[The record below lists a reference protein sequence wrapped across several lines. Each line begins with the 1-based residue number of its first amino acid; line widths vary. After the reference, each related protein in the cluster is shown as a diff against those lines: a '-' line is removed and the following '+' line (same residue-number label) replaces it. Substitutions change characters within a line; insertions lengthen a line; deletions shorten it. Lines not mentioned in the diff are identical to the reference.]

1 MRSLLIRGALA
12 IIVVAALWLVTARW
26 CSLLVDQI
34 ATVRLGNLPAT
45 PVAWNGVYLQ
55 FGEGEEGVIGPKGSD
70 GADLLSGGH
79 ILDSSGPGPD
89 YSQAAAIGVD
99 SSDRLVIAAGA
110 SSFTLGT
117 RAGSLTGGDGQI
129 PAFAADPGDAT
140 SLIIERSWLSWPTP
154 TDLNFITG
162 RGSSWRRHLYYRLSW
177 KKKSGAELTMLWRF
191 EQGFDAVNGWKA
203 AGNGDGATGLV
214 RVDIRPPP

>member
-12 IIVVAALWLVTARW
+12 IVVVAALWLVTARW
-26 CSLLVDQI
+26 CSLLADQI
-34 ATVRLGNLPAT
+34 ATVRLGNLPAS
-45 PVAWNGVYLQ
+45 PVGWNGVYLQ
-55 FGEGEEGVIGPKGSD
+55 FGEGAEGEVGPKGWD
-70 GADLLSGGH
+70 GADLLRGGH

-89 YSQAAAIGVD
+89 YSQAAAISVD
-99 SSDRLVIAAGA
+99 ASDRLVIAAGA
-110 SSFTLGT
+110 TSFTLGS
-117 RAGSLTGGDGQI
+117 RAGALIGGDGPI
-129 PAFAADPGDAT
+129 PAFAADPGDTA
-140 SLIIERSWLSWPTP
+140 SLVIERSWLSWPTP
-154 TDLNFITG
+154 MDLNFITG

>member
-1 MRSLLIRGALA
+1 LERRLSAVRRGRGRRSG
-12 IIVVAALWLVTARW
+12 TE
-26 CSLLVDQI
+26 
-34 ATVRLGNLPAT
+34 RLGR
-45 PVAWNGVYLQ
+45 
-55 FGEGEEGVIGPKGSD
+55 D

-89 YSQAAAIGVD
+89 YSQAAAISVD
-99 SSDRLVIAAGA
+99 ASDRLVIAAGA
-110 SSFTLGT
+110 SSFTLGS
-117 RAGSLTGGDGQI
+117 RAGSLAGGDGPI
-129 PAFAADPGDAT
+129 PAFAADPGDAA

-214 RVDIRPPP
+214 RVEIRPSPMRVNRADETRP